1 MATQFSH
8 SLDEE
13 LIAAYV
19 DGDVTAEE
27 QQRVEAAMAVNENIA
42 WEVNTLRQTVAL
54 LNEMPRVALPRSF
67 VLTEDHV
74 KDVLQARR
82 GSPTAPSAVE
92 VEAPAESPWQR
103 LLIYLIGGN
112 PVFRNAAAVAAV
124 LLLLVVVA
132 EASLLESQIGGLAPA
147 GSASSPSIQV
157 TVVGG
162 SLSDAADTEGA
173 KPAPEDLIA
182 KDEDS
187 VTVMGDASDQESG
200 DTSADIGAT
209 STDSEDAEAVVTT
222 PQPDVDAPVKSAAGD
237 TSEESPPSLPTA
249 VSAAPGAYDIEGE
262 PRSQA
267 SLRIWFRYARI
278 VLVVAVIGLL
288 LLSRYRPREIRA

>member
-187 VTVMGDASDQESG
+187 VTVMGG
-200 DTSADIGAT
+200 RVG
-209 STDSEDAEAVVTT
+209 
-222 PQPDVDAPVKSAAGD
+222 
-237 TSEESPPSLPTA
+237 
-249 VSAAPGAYDIEGE
+249 PGERGH
-262 PRSQA
+262 
-267 SLRIWFRYARI
+267 
-278 VLVVAVIGLL
+278 
-288 LLSRYRPREIRA
+288 LSRHWRDQHRQ